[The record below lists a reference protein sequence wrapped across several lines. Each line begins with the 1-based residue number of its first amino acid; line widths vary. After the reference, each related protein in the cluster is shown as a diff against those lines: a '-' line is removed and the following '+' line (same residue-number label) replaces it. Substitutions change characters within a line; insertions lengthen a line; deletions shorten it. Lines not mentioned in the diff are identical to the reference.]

1 MQPDLSY
8 VAYLMTGDRYYLDQL
23 NAQATFS
30 VFSDWPVYRENGL
43 GLVANGS
50 DEVRAAGLESE
61 GH

>member
-1 MQPDLSY
+1 
-8 VAYLMTGDRYYLDQL
+8 MTGDRYYLDQL

-50 DEVRAAGLESE
+50 DEVRAQAGA
-61 GH
+61 